1 MANNHAVPSPRRI
14 KSVHTMFRIV
24 EHLRRSNGG
33 RITDIAGDLDLAKS
47 SVYQHLSTL
56 SDLGYVVKE
65 NDEYYVGLGFLQIAE
80 YARHR
85 RQAYRIAEP
94 LVHELADESGERA
107 QFFVEEHGRAI
118 YLHTSYGRHGVRA
131 DRMVG
136 TRRYMHSSA
145 GGKAIL
151 AYYPDDKVKAIIDR
165 WGLPPETDH
174 TITSRTALF
183 EDLRRVRE
191 RGYSL
196 NENESI
202 DGLTAIGVPAKDPS
216 GKVFGSFSISGPSHR
231 LHVESTRGEFVDLLL
246 GKANEYELKVTY
258 S

>member
-1 MANNHAVPSPRRI
+1 MANNQDLSSPRTI
-14 KSVHTMFRIV
+14 KSVFTMFRIV
-24 EHLRRSNGG
+24 EHLESADGA
-33 RITDIAGDLDLAKS
+33 RITDIARDLDLAKS

-56 SDLGYVVKE
+56 GELGYVVKE
-65 NDEYYVGLGFLQIAE
+65 DDLYFVGLGFLHLAE

-85 RQAYRIAEP
+85 KEAYRIAQP
-94 LVHELADESGERA
+94 MVHELANESGERA

-118 YLHTSYGRHGVRA
+118 YLHTSHGRHAVPA

-151 AYYPDDKVKAIIDR
+151 AYYSQSRVKAIIEQ
-165 WGLPPETDH
+165 WGLPAETTE
-174 TITSRTALF
+174 TITSREALF
-183 EDLRRVRE
+183 EELAAIRE
-191 RGYSL
+191 RGFSI

-202 DGLTAIGVPAKDPS
+202 DGLTALGVPARNGTGS
-216 GKVFGSFSISGPSHR
+216 VFGSFSISGPSHR
-231 LHVESTRGEFVDLLL
+231 LTDKATRQKMIDLLL